1 MNGNGIKNGIKMLNL
16 SLNYLKLIL
25 KSTDIKGYKSM
36 SEDRLLRALNAP
48 ESVKKIKR
56 ILLVQSQQELKTMM
70 LIKY

>member
-56 ILLVQSQQELKTMM
+56 ILLVQSQQELKIMM